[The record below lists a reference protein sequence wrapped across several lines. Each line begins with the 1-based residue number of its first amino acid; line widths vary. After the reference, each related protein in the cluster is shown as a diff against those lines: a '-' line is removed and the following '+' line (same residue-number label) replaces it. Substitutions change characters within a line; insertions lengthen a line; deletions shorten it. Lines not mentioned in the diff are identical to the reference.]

1 MWIRIRAVHDSGS
14 ALDSMRIW
22 ILDVENLLKTGIF
35 FISTVNGYDTYI
47 TVQYSI
53 VADQLSVYLF
63 DKKKLK
69 IKSLRFKFL
78 F

>member
-35 FISTVNGYDTYI
+35 FISTVIGYDTYI
-47 TVQYSI
+47 TVQYRSYIVVSI
-53 VADQLSVYLF
+53 EYSRAALPCVAGA
-63 DKKKLK
+63 
-69 IKSLRFKFL
+69 I
-78 F
+78 